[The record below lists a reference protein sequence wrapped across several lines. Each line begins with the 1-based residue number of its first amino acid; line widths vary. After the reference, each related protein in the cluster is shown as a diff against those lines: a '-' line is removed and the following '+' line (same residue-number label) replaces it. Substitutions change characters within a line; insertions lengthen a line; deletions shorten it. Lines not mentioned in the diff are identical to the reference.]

1 MILDGDEE
9 VVAYSRSPVVLWL
22 PIVLELEL
30 TEPLAM
36 AIPTKGTVVVV
47 FPELVTPDKV
57 TEEMVLFEML
67 VDAPLL
73 AALIPE

>member
-1 MILDGDEE
+1 MLDAEAE
-9 VVAYSRSPVVLWL
+9 LVENSKEPVAVWL

-30 TEPLAM
+30 TVPLAM
-36 AIPTKGTVVVV
+36 AIPKKGIVVLVV
-47 FPELVTPDKV
+47 PELVTPDKL

>member
-1 MILDGDEE
+1 MLDAEAE
-9 VVAYSRSPVVLWL
+9 LVANSKEPVVLWL
-22 PIVLELEL
+22 PIVLALEL

-47 FPELVTPDKV
+47 FPELVTPDKLI
-57 TEEMVLFEML
+57 EEMILFEIL
-67 VDAPLL
+67 EDAPLL